1 MSDLLRALGILPDP
15 FGAPRLGDVPLSF
28 QQPGLGS
35 LMPSMPVF
43 GTSSFISPESLLGGT
58 RGLPTW
64 AGLDIARSPF
74 GDIEYVPGSRGLPQW
89 KQPAAKPAQAHAPV
103 EFPTDITP
111 GRPAAAPT
119 PTGPLPGTKQ
129 TVLQWKPLLDKYA
142 QKYGV
147 PVEILMALV
156 DSESSGDPNA
166 RGSAFN
172 YNGKIA
178 QAQGLFQAVN
188 MIWGTDGRNLFDP
201 DTNADTIVGQLI
213 APAWKKYGTPEH
225 VRAVMAGGEGAI
237 GPGGVI
243 LNKRDVANP
252 NWSIHGDQPA
262 FLQKVAAYRNAVN
275 PPQAAGSISPRS
287 SEGSLWEWFGGARMP
302 ITGNFGEQ
310 DGPYPGSGHRG
321 MDIGAPM
328 GTRLTS
334 PIEGVVIAAGDV
346 GGGYGNQVRIQ
357 TPYGSVLLGHLDRV
371 AVTPGQR
378 IAPGTYLG
386 TTGNTGK
393 STGPHLH
400 FELRDPRNNP
410 INPSQFWRWA

>member
-1 MSDLLRALGILPDP
+1 MASDLLRALGILPDP
-15 FGAPRLGDVPLSF
+15 LASSPLDAGRSFGLS
-28 QQPGLGS
+28 G
-35 LMPSMPVF
+35 LMPRFDLTGFAP
-43 GTSSFISPESLLGGT
+43 TQSFNPENQIRGT
-58 RGLPTW
+58 RGLPSW
-64 AGLDIARSPF
+64 ADFDGSASRSPF
-74 GDIEYVPGSRGLPQW
+74 SVAQTDYVPGTRGLPQW
-89 KQPAAKPAQAHAPV
+89 KTPAPAQTQQPAQAQSPV
-103 EFPTDITP
+103 QGITP
-111 GRPAAAPT
+111 AAI
-119 PTGPLPGTKQ
+119 PTGALPGTKQ
-129 TVLQWKPLLDKYA
+129 SVLQWKPLLDKYA
-142 QKYGV
+142 AKYGV

-166 RGSAFN
+166 RGSSFT
-172 YNGKIA
+172 YNGRTA

-188 MIWGTDGRNLFDP
+188 MIWGADGRNLFDP
-201 DTNADTIVGQLI
+201 DVNADTIVGQLI

-252 NWSIHGDQPA
+252 NWSIHGDQPQ
-262 FLQKVAAYRNAVN
+262 FLSKVAAYRNVVN
-275 PPQAAGSISPRS
+275 PPAPAAASPA
-287 SEGSLWEWFGGARMP
+287 GMGNLWEWTGGRQLP

-334 PIEGVVIAAGDV
+334 PIEGVVVAAGDV

-357 TPYGSVLLGHLDRV
+357 TPYGSVLLGHLASV

-378 IAPGTYLG
+378 IGRGTFLG
-386 TTGNTGK
+386 LTGNTGK

-400 FELRDPRNNP
+400 FELRDQRDNP
-410 INPSQFWRWA
+410 INPAQYYRWA